1 MNRLR
6 AGYDNLFARLSMP
19 PKINGPLL
27 AEIVRMLRDHGKV
40 DRIVKGLK
48 ARGMKEYEAR
58 ELVLQVRSQLRWQ
71 IRKAGIIKIVV
82 SLVIFLATIPF
93 LFTGII
99 FYVAIPFSLL
109 GFIWGIIQVI
119 FAVEDEEDKPYSD

>member
-6 AGYDNLFARLSMP
+6 AGYDNLFARRSMP
-19 PKINGPLL
+19 PKISGQLL
-27 AEIVRMLRDHGKV
+27 GEIVRMLRDHGKV

-48 ARGMKEYEAR
+48 AQGMKEYEAR

-82 SLVIFLATIPF
+82 SLVVLLVTLPF
-93 LFTGII
+93 IFTGII

-109 GFIWGIIQVI
+109 GIIWGIIQMI
-119 FAVEDEEDKPYSD
+119 FAVEDQEDKPYSE

>member
-6 AGYDNLFARLSMP
+6 TGYDNLFARLSMP
-19 PKINGPLL
+19 TKISGQLL
-27 AEIVRMLRDHGKV
+27 GEIVRMLRDHRKV
-40 DRIVKGLK
+40 DQIVKALRSQGLK
-48 ARGMKEYEAR
+48 EFEAR

-82 SLVIFLATIPF
+82 SLVIFLVTIPF

-109 GFIWGIIQVI
+109 GFLWGIIQVI

>member
-6 AGYDNLFARLSMP
+6 TGYDNLFARLSMAT
-19 PKINGPLL
+19 KTNGQLL
-27 AEIVRMLRDHGKV
+27 GEIVRMLRDHRKV
-40 DRIVKGLK
+40 DQIVKALRSQGLK
-48 ARGMKEYEAR
+48 EFEAR

-109 GFIWGIIQVI
+109 GFLWGIIQVI

>member
-1 MNRLR
+1 M
-6 AGYDNLFARLSMP
+6 AWADIACPVGA
-19 PKINGPLL
+19 KI
-27 AEIVRMLRDHGKV
+27 
-40 DRIVKGLK
+40 
-48 ARGMKEYEAR
+48 
-58 ELVLQVRSQLRWQ
+58 QVRSQLRWQ

-82 SLVIFLATIPF
+82 SLVIFLATLPF

-109 GFIWGIIQVI
+109 GFLWGIIQLI

>member
-1 MNRLR
+1 
-6 AGYDNLFARLSMP
+6 MP

-27 AEIVRMLRDHGKV
+27 VEIVRMLRDHRKV
-40 DRIVKGLK
+40 DQIVKGLK

>member
-1 MNRLR
+1 MNRPR

-19 PKINGPLL
+19 SKINGHLL
-27 AEIVRMLRDHGKV
+27 GEIVRMLRDHRKV
-40 DRIVKGLK
+40 DQIVKALRTQGL
-48 ARGMKEYEAR
+48 KEYEAR

>member
-6 AGYDNLFARLSMP
+6 TGYDNLFARRSMP
-19 PKINGPLL
+19 TKSNGQLL
-27 AEIVRMLRDHGKV
+27 GEIVRMLRDHRKV
-40 DRIVKGLK
+40 DQIVKALRSQGLK
-48 ARGMKEYEAR
+48 EFEAR

-109 GFIWGIIQVI
+109 GFLWGIIQVI

>member
-6 AGYDNLFARLSMP
+6 TGYDNLFARLSMATRT
-19 PKINGPLL
+19 NGQLL
-27 AEIVRMLRDHGKV
+27 GEIVRMLRDHRKV
-40 DRIVKGLK
+40 DQIVKALRSQGLK
-48 ARGMKEYEAR
+48 EFEAR

-109 GFIWGIIQVI
+109 GFLWGIIQVI

>member
-6 AGYDNLFARLSMP
+6 TGYDNLFARRSMP
-19 PKINGPLL
+19 TKSNGQLL
-27 AEIVRMLRDHGKV
+27 GEIVRMLRAHRKV
-40 DRIVKGLK
+40 DQIVKALRSQGLK
-48 ARGMKEYEAR
+48 EFEAR

-109 GFIWGIIQVI
+109 GFLWGIIQVI

>member
-1 MNRLR
+1 
-6 AGYDNLFARLSMP
+6 MP
-19 PKINGPLL
+19 TKISGQLL
-27 AEIVRMLRDHGKV
+27 GEIVRMLRDHRKV
-40 DRIVKGLK
+40 DQIVKALRSQGLK
-48 ARGMKEYEAR
+48 EFEAR

-109 GFIWGIIQVI
+109 GFLWGIIQVI

>member
-6 AGYDNLFARLSMP
+6 AGYDNLFARLSMAT
-19 PKINGPLL
+19 KTNGQLL
-27 AEIVRMLRDHGKV
+27 GEIVRMLRDHRKV
-40 DRIVKGLK
+40 DQIVKALRSQGLK
-48 ARGMKEYEAR
+48 EFEAR

-109 GFIWGIIQVI
+109 GFLWGIIQVI